1 MKKLILVQND
11 FSGSGKST
19 VVRLLRRYL
28 NQHRAPHQFIML
40 DEVEKS
46 SEPEVRYLNPTQP
59 CAMRHLL
66 EVLNE
71 SPITVMETATGLAE
85 FVSKLYEQHELYT
98 ALADTGVE
106 LTIVLPVT
114 NDPESFDA
122 VTLAAEVYS
131 DTVQYLIA
139 HNTMSAYDEDDGSW
153 DASRAARVMDMFE
166 AVELRFPSAGAEM
179 ENAFSNQHTHLAA
192 ALLQDDA
199 ETRYGREFSRWLKRS
214 MGQVETARQY
224 LFGDAF
230 RSLADNSKTPAT
242 NARKVKAAA

>member
-28 NQHRAPHQFIML
+28 NQHRTPHQFIML
-40 DEVEKS
+40 DEEERS
-46 SEPEVRYLNPTQP
+46 SEPEVRYLNPTRPGAVRQ
-59 CAMRHLL
+59 LL
-66 EVLNE
+66 DALDE
-71 SPITVMETATGLAE
+71 SGITIMETATGLGE
-85 FVSKLYEQHELYT
+85 LVSKLYEQHDLDA
-98 ALADTGVE
+98 ALAEIGVD

-114 NDPESFDA
+114 HDPESFDA
-122 VTLAAEVYS
+122 VTQAAEVYS

-153 DASRAARVMDMFE
+153 DACRAARVMDMFE

-179 ENAFSNQHTHLAA
+179 ENAFSTQHTHLAA
-192 ALLQDDA
+192 ALLEDDA
-199 ETRYGREFSRWLKRS
+199 ENRFGRDFTRWLKRS

-230 RSLADNSKTPAT
+230 RSLADNSKEPVRHG
-242 NARKVKAAA
+242 RKVKAAA

>member
-28 NQHRAPHQFIML
+28 NQHRTPHQFVML
-40 DEVEKS
+40 DEVEMS
-46 SEPEVRYLNPTQP
+46 SEPEVRYLNPTHP
-59 CAMRHLL
+59 DAMRQLMEAL
-66 EVLNE
+66 DD
-71 SPITVMETATGLAE
+71 SQITIMETATGLAE
-85 FVSKLYEQHELYT
+85 VVFKLYEQHELYA
-98 ALADTGVE
+98 ALADAGVE

-122 VTLAAEVYS
+122 VTQAAEVYS

-153 DASRAARVMDMFE
+153 DTSRAARVMDMFE

-199 ETRYGREFSRWLKRS
+199 ETRYGRDFTRWLKRS

-230 RSLADNSKTPAT
+230 RSLADNSKPPA